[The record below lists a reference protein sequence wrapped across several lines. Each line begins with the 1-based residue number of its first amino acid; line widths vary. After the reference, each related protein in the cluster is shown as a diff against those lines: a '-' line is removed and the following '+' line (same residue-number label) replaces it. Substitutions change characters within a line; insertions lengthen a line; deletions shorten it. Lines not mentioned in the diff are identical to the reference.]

1 MDLILTIDKYIMTSI
16 RVCELEDLIVDAER
30 KIVRTTI
37 RRDIAYSNVQVKT
50 MDSLDETNRYIQ
62 ISISFFLKLKE

>member
-1 MDLILTIDKYIMTSI
+1 MTSI
-16 RVCELEDLIVDAER
+16 RVCELEDLIVDTER

-37 RRDIAYSNVQVKT
+37 RRDIAYSNGQVKT

-62 ISISFFLKLKE
+62 ISISCFSEI